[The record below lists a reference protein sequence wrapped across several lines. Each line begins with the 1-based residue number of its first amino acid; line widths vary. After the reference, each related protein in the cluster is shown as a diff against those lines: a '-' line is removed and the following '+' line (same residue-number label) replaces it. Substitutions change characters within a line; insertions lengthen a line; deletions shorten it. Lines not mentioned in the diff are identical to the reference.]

1 MGALCS
7 TVTLG
12 TPRGSCLDCGMAGYA
27 QNIEE
32 GWKLKWLFYSDL
44 VHLNMFLLGT
54 RHMAVRLFI
63 HSVGIPTMSSIVC
76 NISCTA
82 ALIVCVESYSGPAI
96 KLSVT

>member
-12 TPRGSCLDCGMAGYA
+12 TPRGSRLDCGMAGYA

-32 GWKLKWLFYSDL
+32 GWELKWLIYSDL
-44 VHLNMFLLGT
+44 VHLNMFLLGQHT
-54 RHMAVRLFI
+54 RLFI
-63 HSVGIPTMSSIVC
+63 HSVGISTISSIVC

-82 ALIVCVESYSGPAI
+82 AHIVCVWNPTAT
-96 KLSVT
+96 KLNVT